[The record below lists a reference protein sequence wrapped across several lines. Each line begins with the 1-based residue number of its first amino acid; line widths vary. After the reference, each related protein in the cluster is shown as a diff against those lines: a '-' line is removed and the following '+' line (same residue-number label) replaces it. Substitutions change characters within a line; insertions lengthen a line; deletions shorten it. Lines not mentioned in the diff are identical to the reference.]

1 MSIQYQPCVIS
12 PARHPHAQYAQHCD
26 ERRLVQAKM
35 ACSMSNS
42 FSSTFTSNTTQHN
55 QCSERD
61 HRAENEY
68 FSVNRI
74 DERNQVEKKVK
85 PEPPFSHLS
94 PSTRFLSWPANL
106 GLMTT
111 SSLFFFREA
120 TLNEPEPKIATCM
133 QVEYTGTST
142 CKYLP
147 TANIEKV
154 KLCEQSFLHAC
165 LAEKSNIQSGW

>member
-1 MSIQYQPCVIS
+1 MYYTVYILTSAIYPT
-12 PARHPHAQYAQHCD
+12 AQYAQHCD
-26 ERRLVQAKM
+26 EKRLIQAKM

-85 PEPPFSHLS
+85 LEPPFSHLS
-94 PSTRFLSWPANL
+94 PSTHFYL
-106 GLMTT
+106 GRLI
-111 SSLFFFREA
+111 SD
-120 TLNEPEPKIATCM
+120 
-133 QVEYTGTST
+133 
-142 CKYLP
+142 
-147 TANIEKV
+147 
-154 KLCEQSFLHAC
+154 
-165 LAEKSNIQSGW
+165 